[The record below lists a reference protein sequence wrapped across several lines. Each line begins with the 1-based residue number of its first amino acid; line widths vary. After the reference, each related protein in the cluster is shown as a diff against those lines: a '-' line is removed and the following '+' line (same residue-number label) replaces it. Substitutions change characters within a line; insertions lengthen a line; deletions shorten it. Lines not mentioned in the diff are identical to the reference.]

1 MTPQRNL
8 LRQRLTDMPIRSKML
23 FAGSVIAALFLAF
36 VISSYLSY
44 ARTVQS
50 QQVSAM
56 LERALFA
63 EQRVLTALHGAA
75 VGDAAAVKRAH
86 TAATD
91 GQDVLRALVDAY
103 PQTGAAAD
111 VRARVLPAWS
121 TLAGQLASVGAGT
134 PDADAVAAAAA
145 GVQTALQQVVT
156 AANADAQLAN
166 LWSARLLGAVFVL
179 IVLTIFALF
188 LWLYRNIGG
197 RLTRINDAISAMEAT
212 GDLSLRLEVN
222 ANDEIGHLAAT
233 CNNLAQSTQAMMERE
248 RQDKEDQD
256 EMIALVHD
264 AVEAAAR
271 GDLTHVLMD
280 FHGGNRIDQL
290 ANGIRAMIDSLNRLI
305 GEVREGAFT
314 VAQSSSELAASTTQQ
329 EATTTELAAS
339 TNQISASTTE
349 IAATA
354 QELVASMDE
363 VFQVMQSA
371 SDNAAS
377 GQSSIDSMEDS
388 MRTMVSAVDTIAAKL
403 QTLNE
408 KAGNIGTVVTT
419 INKVAD
425 QTNLLSLNAAIE
437 AEKAGEYGRGFA
449 VVATEIRRLADQT
462 AVSTWDIEQM
472 VKEIQSAA
480 SACVMAMEK
489 VSGEIHKGAENVSE
503 VGGEL
508 TGIIDKVQTLLPGFE
523 AVKESIHGQSDG
535 ARQISESI
543 QQMNESAQET
553 AESLRRSGEAVHRL
567 KEAVQVL
574 NNGVARFAIG

>member
-1 MTPQRNL
+1 MTPQRNR

-23 FAGSVIAALFLAF
+23 FAGSVIGALFLAF
-36 VISSYLSY
+36 VVSSYLSY

-50 QQVSAM
+50 QQVSAL
-56 LERALFA
+56 LEQALFA
-63 EQRVLTALHGAA
+63 EQHLLASLRAGNAGDKSASAKARAAGRAGHDALQSLVDDYPSTTTASTVRERILPAWAALTAKIAA
-75 VGDAAAVKRAH
+75 EKASVGH
-86 TAATD
+86 
-91 GQDVLRALVDAY
+91 
-103 PQTGAAAD
+103 AAAD
-111 VRARVLPAWS
+111 DVQAELQRA
-121 TLAGQLASVGAGT
+121 
-134 PDADAVAAAAA
+134 
-145 GVQTALQQVVT
+145 VT
-156 AANADAQLAN
+156 AANQEAQTAN

-179 IVLTIFALF
+179 IVLAIAALF
-188 LWLYRNIGG
+188 FWLYRNIGG
-197 RLTRINDAISAMEAT
+197 RLARINAAISAMET
-212 GDLSLRLEVN
+212 SGDLSLRLEVN

-233 CNNLAQSTQAMMERE
+233 CNNLAQSTQDMMERE
-248 RQDKEDQD
+248 RQEKEDQE
-256 EMIALVHD
+256 EMIAMVHD

-271 GDLTHVLMD
+271 GDLTHVLME

-290 ANGIRAMIDSLNRLI
+290 ANGIRAMINSLNDLI
-305 GEVREGAFT
+305 SEVREGAFT
-314 VAQSSSELAASTTQQ
+314 VAQSSSEIAASTTQQ

-363 VFQVMQSA
+363 VFQVMRTA
-371 SDNAAS
+371 SDKATS
-377 GQSSIDSMEDS
+377 GQGAIDSMEDS
-388 MRTMVSAVDTIAAKL
+388 MRSMVSAVDTIAAKL

-472 VKEIQSAA
+472 VKEIQSAT
-480 SACVMAMEK
+480 SGCVMAMEK
-489 VSGEIHKGAENVSE
+489 VSGEIHKGADNVSV

-508 TGIIDKVQTLLPGFE
+508 TGIIDKVQAIMPGFE
-523 AVKESIHGQSDG
+523 AVKESIHSQSDG

-567 KEAVQVL
+567 KDAVQVL